1 MHMKLILIVYACMH
15 WYNWLGFF
23 KIKSEAFN
31 SQSLY
36 CHSQWK
42 VDKVQMY
49 MCLKWWKSVIVNGV
63 LHTAVQLQL
72 YGLKN
77 LVIQITTT
85 LQEFTFV
92 LQNSVS
98 LTVDGSS
105 LFSSKNKTSS
115 SIDPPVCPHYL
126 WHKTSPITYGRLLL
140 TKFEKTS
147 RFLALLVFNFFY
159 EQVVVI
165 SA

>member
-1 MHMKLILIVYACMH
+1 MHACIDTIG
-15 WYNWLGFF
+15 WGFF
-23 KIKSEAFN
+23 RLKVKLLIHNHCIVIHSERWIR
-31 SQSLY
+31 Y
-36 CHSQWK
+36 
-42 VDKVQMY
+42 V
-49 MCLKWWKSVIVNGV
+49 CLKWWKSVIVNGV

-85 LQEFTFV
+85 SQEFTFV
-92 LQNSVS
+92 LQNSVP

-105 LFSSKNKTSS
+105 LFFIQNKTSS
-115 SIDPPVCPHYL
+115 SIDPPVFPHYL

>member
-1 MHMKLILIVYACMH
+1 MHAWIDTIG
-15 WYNWLGFF
+15 WGFF
-23 KIKSEAFN
+23 RLKVKLLIHNHCIVIHSER
-31 SQSLY
+31 SIRY
-36 CHSQWK
+36 
-42 VDKVQMY
+42 V
-49 MCLKWWKSVIVNGV
+49 CLKWWKSVIVNGV

-115 SIDPPVCPHYL
+115 SIDPPVFPHYL

-147 RFLALLVFNFFY
+147 RCLALLVFNFFY

>member
-42 VDKVQMY
+42 VDKVRV
-49 MCLKWWKSVIVNGV
+49 LKMMKIRHCKWCPAYCRSA
-63 LHTAVQLQL
+63 TALRTQESCYQDNH
-72 YGLKN
+72 N
-77 LVIQITTT
+77 LAAVYVCVAKFSIPYCRWFFALFIQ
-85 LQEFTFV
+85 
-92 LQNSVS
+92 
-98 LTVDGSS
+98 
-105 LFSSKNKTSS
+105 NKTSS
-115 SIDPPVCPHYL
+115 SIDQVVFPHYL

-140 TKFEKTS
+140 TKFENIKIFSVTS
-147 RFLALLVFNFFY
+147 
-159 EQVVVI
+159 I
-165 SA
+165 